1 MDYDAMFYSYF
12 TSPAFTML
20 PKEQKIEEL
29 KHHIS
34 NLELGQRMATAPA
47 AAKAAGKVK
56 LDYLR
61 TLLSEVESQAGG
73 RKRKH
78 SRKTRKTHRK
88 VRKTHRKH

>member
-1 MDYDAMFYSYF
+1 MFYSYF
-12 TSPAFTML
+12 SSPAFTML

-29 KHHIS
+29 KHVIS
-34 NLELGQRMATAPA
+34 NIELGQRFATAPV
-47 AAKAAGKVK
+47 AAKEAGKVK

-61 TLLSEVESQAGG
+61 TLLSKVESQAGG

>member
-20 PKEQKIEEL
+20 PNEQKIEEL
-29 KHHIS
+29 KYRIS
-34 NLELGQRMATAPA
+34 NLELGQRFATAPV
-47 AAKAAGKVK
+47 AAKEAGKVK

-61 TLLSEVESQAGG
+61 TLLSEVKPQAGG